1 MTKEQK
7 IALVTVLLAAF
18 GSIVVFRMFF
28 LAIRTSSFT
37 PVSQN
42 DVRGDIYDVNGR
54 RLTENTPVFT
64 LAVDKNSLSAETL
77 AATVHALSSLTGMRT
92 RDVAIKLR
100 DERRFSVIRR
110 KVTSAVRDAV
120 LAAQKTGAMKGVYFI
135 PERRRTYPFSD
146 VFAHLIGFTDIDN
159 RGIEGIEFAYDEE
172 LAPAPVLKRRNVM
185 LTVNAD
191 IQDAVHREIKAAM
204 ALTKSDAA
212 VVIVQNVNNGDILAS
227 VSYPYFDPNEPGRY
241 SPMTLRNRAFMN
253 IIEPGSTF
261 KMLAAAFALSHNI
274 VSANETF
281 LCTGVYTYPD
291 GQKIKCHEKHGR
303 VSFEDVI
310 KRSCNVGIITVA
322 ERFKKAEF
330 HDFLTTFRFGEK
342 TGIARVS
349 EQAGI
354 LRPPRSWSLYSR
366 GYIAI
371 GQEIG
376 VTPLQL
382 IGAYS
387 ALVNGGTYHT
397 PRLVSSIV
405 DEERRVVSSMDPSG
419 ERVLDAAVAE
429 RIKLLLRKS
438 VESGSTGELA
448 SLKDV
453 AVIGKTGTSQIANLR
468 SGGYLDD
475 AYNSIFV
482 GAFPLDA
489 PRVSMLVLLNKPK
502 GAHTGGRVAAPLF
515 KRIAIAI
522 LPLLN
527 IYPDTAVT
535 VSRASLTDLASFVRS
550 EEHISGGGTAMPM
563 VIGLSLREALIRIR
577 SVTASNENG
586 ISVSGEGYVLSQEPP
601 AGETVR
607 FGSVVRLRLSGP
619 K

>member
-18 GSIVVFRMFF
+18 GIIIVLRMFF

-37 PVSQN
+37 PVSAN
-42 DVRGDIYDVNGR
+42 DVRGDIYDATGR

-64 LAVDKNSLSAETL
+64 FAVDKNQLTAETL
-77 AATVHALSSLTGMRT
+77 AVTVRSTAALTGMHT
-92 RDVAIKLR
+92 RDVAARLKE
-100 DERRFSVIRR
+100 DRRFTVIKR
-110 KVTSAVRDAV
+110 KVEPSVRDAV
-120 LAAQKTGAMKGVYFI
+120 LAMQKTNAMKGVYFI
-135 PERRRTYPFSD
+135 AERRRTYPFSD
-146 VFAHLIGFTDIDN
+146 VFGHIIGFTDIDN
-159 RGIEGIEFAYDEE
+159 RGIEGIEYSCDSD
-172 LAPAPVLKRRNVM
+172 LAPAPVLKRRHVM

-191 IQDAVHREIKAAM
+191 IQDAVHREIKAAT
-204 ALTKSDAA
+204 AITKSDAA
-212 VVIVQNVNNGDILAS
+212 VAIVQDVRSGDILAS
-227 VSYPYFDPNEPGRY
+227 VSYPYFDPNAPGRY
-241 SPMTLRNRAFMN
+241 SPSTLRNRAFMN

-261 KMLAAAFALSHNI
+261 KILAAAFALSHGA
-274 VSANETF
+274 VSADDTF
-281 LCTGVYTYPD
+281 LCTGTYTYPD
-291 GQKIKCHEKHGR
+291 GQKIKCHETHGR
-303 VSFEDVI
+303 VTFDDVL
-310 KRSCNVGIITVA
+310 KYSCNVGIITVA

-330 HDFLTTFRFGEK
+330 YDFLASFRFGEK

-376 VTPLQL
+376 VTPVQL
-382 IGAYS
+382 ISAYS
-387 ALVNGGTYHT
+387 ALVNGGIYHT
-397 PRLVSSIV
+397 PRIVSSVV
-405 DEERRVVSSMDPSG
+405 DEERHIVATVENTA
-419 ERVLDAAVAE
+419 ERVLDEKTAE

-438 VESGSTGELA
+438 VESGSTGALA

-482 GAFPLDA
+482 GAFPLDS
-489 PRVSMLVLLNKPK
+489 PRVSVLVLLNKPK

-527 IYPDTAVT
+527 IYPDTAVS
-535 VSRASLTDLASFVRS
+535 VSRASLDELARFVRS
-550 EEHISGGGTAMPM
+550 EERIGSTSSMPM
-563 VIGLSLREALIRIR
+563 VIGLSLREALIRIKPA
-577 SVTASNENG
+577 TAGNENC
-586 ISVSGEGYVLSQEPP
+586 ISVSGEGFVVAQEPA

-607 FGSVVRLRLSGP
+607 FGGVVRLQLSRP